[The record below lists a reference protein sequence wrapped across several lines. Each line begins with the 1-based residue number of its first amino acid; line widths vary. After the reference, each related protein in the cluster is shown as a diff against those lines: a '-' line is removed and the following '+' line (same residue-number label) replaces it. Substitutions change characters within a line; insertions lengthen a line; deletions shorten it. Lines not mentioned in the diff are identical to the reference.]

1 MAENQPEPT
10 PAVDPGNTGPQPA
23 IPPADPKPADPTNPT
38 GPSGPSAPAIT
49 LSDDQKAYLKGQG
62 LTDADLSAP
71 DALTKIISHA
81 QSSQKTAAEIK
92 AQLDKIAKGENPTG
106 PSGPPA
112 PSQPNPDGTQPQLD
126 NDVAALAITTSLS
139 MAYPDLKDKLTSGE
153 LYQDMKNLG
162 IPLQVGGQWNIAGIQ
177 KFAAMTADNLKLQAQ
192 LADKPDP
199 SKIPDANP
207 TLPAQPADDAP
218 MTKQIALAIAAH
230 TAKGGTHPRSAE
242 ATKFLQDS
250 IK

>member
-1 MAENQPEPT
+1 MAENLPEPT
-10 PAVDPGNTGPQPA
+10 PAPAPAPAAPVPDPK
-23 IPPADPKPADPTNPT
+23 PADPKPADPTNPT
-38 GPSGPSAPAIT
+38 GPSGPVAPAIT

-71 DALTKIISHA
+71 DALTKIIGHA

-92 AQLDKIAKGENPTG
+92 AQLDKIIKGDNPPAG
-106 PSGPPA
+106 PSGPTGS
-112 PSQPNPDGTQPQLD
+112 SQPTPNGTPQLD

-139 MAYPDLKDKLTSGE
+139 LAYPELKDKLVSGD

-177 KFAAMTADNLKLQAQ
+177 KFAEMSNTSLKLQAQ
-192 LADKPDP
+192 VAEKADPN
-199 SKIPDANP
+199 KIPDANP
-207 TLPAQPADDAP
+207 TAPQQPADDAP
-218 MTKQIALAIAAH
+218 MSKQIALAIMSQDRN
-230 TAKGGTHPRSAE
+230 HPRFVE
-242 ATKFLQDS
+242 AQKFMQDS